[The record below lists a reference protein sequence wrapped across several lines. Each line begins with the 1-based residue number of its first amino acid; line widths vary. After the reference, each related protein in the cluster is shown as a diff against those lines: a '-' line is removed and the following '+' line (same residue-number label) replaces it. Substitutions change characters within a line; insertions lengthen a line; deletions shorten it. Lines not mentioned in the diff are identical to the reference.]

1 MLLALEASSDLE
13 VFLRWLRNAGCIGLS
28 RASVKWEESTSCCR
42 KQHVGEDHSFSAVL
56 AHQLPELQGLRLHPF
71 SWQQMWG
78 RKLHLTP
85 LLQGHKLSHIVSARA
100 GESSRA
106 HGQFLAS
113 VALQELLSLCN
124 VISV

>member
-1 MLLALEASSDLE
+1 MAEKC
-13 VFLRWLRNAGCIGLS
+13 WLRRSVPCLS
-28 RASVKWEESTSCCR
+28 EMGGEHLLLQEAARGRRPLLQCSV
-42 KQHVGEDHSFSAVL
+42 
-56 AHQLPELQGLRLHPF
+56 LQGLRLHPF

-100 GESSRA
+100 GESSCA